1 MTLRKCQ
8 EVKKN
13 RIMNGLHLHNLELT
27 TGSVIII
34 VEYNFIEMLILL
46 PFLTWIFLLLIWLDD
61 SRDKDDN
68 RPAYRSIRASILCV
82 TITCGAIL
90 ALMSEGLSLIH
101 ALNREGVALGWVA
114 VLLILCVIGL
124 RGKRFE
130 HGFRHFW
137 KALRQIG
144 KGDWALIGFVCLLS
158 AALLLIVLLSPPNTS
173 DSMKYHLSRVMHW
186 AQDASLQHYATA
198 FLPQLDQPIWA
209 EEAILHLRLLWG
221 DDRFAGFVQFAAML
235 VSLVG
240 VTLIAARLGAGK
252 VGQWLA
258 AAFAF
263 SVPIGVLQATS
274 TQNDYV
280 VALWLVCTTWLVIEA
295 TREPFNRLNS
305 LLLGLAV
312 GLGMLTKGTFYP
324 YVVPLG
330 IWFLVASVI
339 WIRHSRLRFLS
350 WMRKFIQT
358 LLIVIICIVFIN
370 FGYWF
375 RNILTFNGPLGPSEF
390 IKNMTADQFGI
401 GPLVTGLIKNT
412 MLNFVTP
419 SIQINA
425 TIVKFLQAKLL
436 PLDPGMQSFNMLTG
450 WNHEDLAGNPLHLIL
465 VVVAAVILV
474 LKRKQLSNRSI
485 WAYFGVLA
493 GMFIMLAVVVHFDIY
508 GVRYQ
513 LPLFILGASF
523 FGAAL
528 NITSIK
534 SQAIKGNEP
543 RTKLS
548 WYSISWVLVA
558 FLLIA
563 ALPWVVFNRT
573 RPLIALKNGG
583 DPFSIPCQH
592 ILGCTPGSI
601 LSEPPTTTLF
611 TNWHELRDPY
621 MKMTADLK
629 KTGCQQIGLRLDSID
644 SEYYFWWLLNAPQSG
659 RRLETIYATPDTQ
672 RYIDPAFHPCAVI
685 CTTCSGHTSAYG
697 LPLFADYSNWVQLYI
712 GQTYSP
718 QFTP

>member
-1 MTLRKCQ
+1 
-8 EVKKN
+8 
-13 RIMNGLHLHNLELT
+13 
-27 TGSVIII
+27 
-34 VEYNFIEMLILL
+34 MLILL
-46 PFLTWIFLLLIWLDD
+46 PFLTWILLLLIWLDD

-68 RPAYRSIRASILCV
+68 WLAYRSMRASVLCV
-82 TITCGAIL
+82 TVICGAIL

-101 ALNREGVALGWVA
+101 ALNREGVAIGWAA
-114 VLLILCVIGL
+114 VLLTLCVVGL
-124 RGKRFE
+124 RGKRFANGIRRLYK
-130 HGFRHFW
+130 GFQQ
-137 KALRQIG
+137 LR
-144 KGDWALIGFVCLLS
+144 KGDWVLIGFVSLLS
-158 AALLLIVLLSPPNTS
+158 AALFLIVLLSPPNTS

-186 AQDASLQHYATA
+186 AQDASLRHYATA

-209 EEAILHLRLLWG
+209 EETILHLRLLWG

-252 VGQWLA
+252 LGQWLA

-263 SVPIGVLQATS
+263 SVPMGVLQATS

-295 TREPFNRLNS
+295 TRDPFNRLNS
-305 LLLGLAV
+305 ILLGLGV

-324 YVVPLG
+324 FVVPLG
-330 IWFLVASVI
+330 IWFLVAAVI
-339 WIRHSRLRFLS
+339 WIRHAHLPFVTWMRRFLL
-350 WMRKFIQT
+350 T
-358 LLIVIICIVFIN
+358 LLIVILCIVFLN

-375 RNILTFNGPLGPSEF
+375 RNILTFNGPLGPAEF
-390 IKNMTADQFGI
+390 IKNMTAGQFGI

-419 SIQINA
+419 SNQINA
-425 TIVKFLQAKLL
+425 AVVKFLQAKLL

-465 VVVAAVILV
+465 VLVAAVILV
-474 LKRKQLSNRSI
+474 LKRKKVSTRSI
-485 WAYFGVLA
+485 WAYLGVLA
-493 GMFIMLAVVVHFDIY
+493 GMYIMLAAVVHFDIY

-528 NITSIK
+528 NVSRTK
-534 SQAIKGNEP
+534 SQVITGTESI
-543 RTKLS
+543 TKMSRQSLL
-548 WYSISWVLVA
+548 WMLVA
-558 FLLIA
+558 FLMVA

-601 LSEPPTTTLF
+601 LSEPPSTTLF

-621 MKMTADLK
+621 MQMTADLK
-629 KTGCQQIGLRLDSID
+629 KTGCEQIGLRLDSID
-644 SEYYFWWLLNAPQSG
+644 SEYYFWWLLDAPQSG

-697 LPLFADYSNWVQLYI
+697 LPLFADYSNWVQLYT

-718 QFTP
+718 QFSP